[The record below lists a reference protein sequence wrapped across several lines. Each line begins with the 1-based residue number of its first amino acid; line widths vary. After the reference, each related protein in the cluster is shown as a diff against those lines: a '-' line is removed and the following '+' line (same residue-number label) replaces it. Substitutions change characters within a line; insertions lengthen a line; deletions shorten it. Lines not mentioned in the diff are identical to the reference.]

1 MHGQNRV
8 GELPRLDPARM
19 SHFHAYNYPC
29 ERADHED
36 GEGATRPLGWFAA
49 AYFLAVVVIGG
60 IILPT
65 LLTAVIAAST
75 VRKVPTP
82 PCTTRR
88 TGRCAS

>member
-49 AYFLAVVVIGG
+49 AYFLAVVVIGICVNNSVG
-60 IILPT
+60 E
-65 LLTAVIAAST
+65 AARPVQDLVS
-75 VRKVPTP
+75 VCV
-82 PCTTRR
+82 
-88 TGRCAS
+88 SLSLSD